1 MTEGGEVDFRFAA
14 TGDYS
19 PRPPVRLSVT
29 GGLISGD
36 RYAGFLYPV
45 ADGAGECVGNLVAG
59 RELGIG
65 EVVEAAEVPPRDP
78 PVTFNGHPYHFMEQ
92 R

>member
-1 MTEGGEVDFRFAA
+1 MTEASVDVFRFAA

-19 PRPPVRLSVT
+19 PSPPVRLT
-29 GGLISGD
+29 ITDGLIVGD

-45 ADGAGECVGNLVAG
+45 VDGAGEPVGNLVAC
-59 RELGIG
+59 RKLAIG

-78 PVTFNGHPYHFMEQ
+78 PVTFNGHPYRYMEQ